1 MKKEDTFSFRW
12 GIPLLDK
19 GHTDIPN
26 FILDHYAEAGV
37 SRVEFVAIIH
47 LARYQF
53 ESPESECRPS
63 VTTVAKQMGITV
75 RRLQQIFASLE
86 KRDLLARHYRLG
98 QTTVYDFG
106 SFSRAML
113 ALELSTG
120 GEENFTPDDG
130 HGDEED
136 CTPERSFTP
145 SPEENFTPGVKEI
158 SPKEEKRKGQPE
170 EEKAAGSPIAICT
183 IHGAR
188 MEKREKDGAV
198 WYSHRLGDG
207 SWCKGAPGDQ
217 PSGKPDLAD
226 PRRYISGKYAAYI
239 KH

>member
-1 MKKEDTFSFRW
+1 MKKDDTFSFRW

-19 GHTDIPN
+19 GRTDIPN
-26 FILDHYAEAGV
+26 FILDHYTEAGV
-37 SRVEFVAIIH
+37 SRVEFIAIIH

-63 VTTVAKQMGITV
+63 VTTVAKQMGLTV
-75 RRLQQIFASLE
+75 RRLQQIFAGLE
-86 KRDLLARHYRLG
+86 KRGLLIRHYRCG

-106 SFSRAML
+106 NFSRAML
-113 ALELSTG
+113 AFELSTG
-120 GEENFTPDDG
+120 DEENFTPG
-130 HGDEED
+130 GEQGGEED
-136 CTPERSFTP
+136 FTPEKDFTP
-145 SPEENFTPGVKEI
+145 SPEEDFTPGVKKI
-158 SPKEEKRKGQPE
+158 SPKEEKQEEQPE
-170 EEKAAGSPIAICT
+170 EEKAAGCSIAICT

-188 MEKREKDGAV
+188 MEKREKDGAI

-217 PSGKPDLAD
+217 PGGKPDPTD

>member
-1 MKKEDTFSFRW
+1 MKKDDAFSFRW

-19 GHTDIPN
+19 GHIDIPN
-26 FILDHYAEAGV
+26 FILDHYAEAGI
-37 SRVEFVAIIH
+37 SRVEFIAIIH

-63 VTTVAKQMGITV
+63 VATVAGQMGLTV
-75 RRLQQIFASLE
+75 RRLQQVFAGLE
-86 KRDLLARHYRLG
+86 KRGLLIRHYRSG

-106 SFSRAML
+106 NFSRTML

-120 GEENFTPDDG
+120 GEENFIPDGEQEGGIDF
-130 HGDEED
+130 
-136 CTPERSFTP
+136 TPEESFTP
-145 SPEENFTPGVKEI
+145 SAEEDFTPGVKEI
-158 SPKEEKRKGQPE
+158 SPKEEKQEEPPE
-170 EEKAAGSPIAICT
+170 EEKAAGPTVFCSV
-183 IHGAR
+183 HGVPMKR
-188 MEKREKDGAV
+188 REKDGSV

-217 PSGKPDLAD
+217 PSGKPDPLD